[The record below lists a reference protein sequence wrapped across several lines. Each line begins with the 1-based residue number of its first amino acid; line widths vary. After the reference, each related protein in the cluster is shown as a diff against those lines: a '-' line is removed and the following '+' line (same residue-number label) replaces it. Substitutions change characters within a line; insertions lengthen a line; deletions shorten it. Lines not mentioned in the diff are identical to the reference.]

1 MVALFLLFA
10 SAVVVKHDQTQLR
23 SGCDA
28 GASAVATVAS
38 GSAAEIRFGMSGEGE
53 TCYKVAITSG
63 ANTIEGYLPAG
74 ALQGTDEFRSSVETA
89 PKLGASK
96 AVPVKGTPIKSIP
109 VKGLPKDKR
118 QEGGDARGEPLSRAN
133 ELLAQNQPRAA
144 LEVLEKGLAVYG
156 RNYQILVAA
165 GMAAYRADEAR
176 LALEYLNEAQA
187 LHSDHAVQQLIAK
200 IQKEKSGD
208 KSAEK
213 LYGTRFLLRYEGGN
227 LAPEVARSMI
237 ALLEQEFSRISA
249 EVGCRTDERIVTI
262 VQSRQAFRD
271 STDAAEWS
279 GGLFDGVKIRV
290 PVVESS
296 TIDALT
302 SRVLA
307 HELVH
312 ACLASM
318 GAWPTWLHEGMAQKL
333 TGDTLPRARSEAVRA
348 LVRDG
353 KLPRLN
359 NMNQSW
365 SRMSTQ
371 HAQRAYDY
379 ALAAVDLLYDA
390 YRNYG
395 IQNIFRNPDRLPQIT
410 ADLDKRLSE

>member
-1 MVALFLLFA
+1 MVWPLVILLG
-10 SAVVVKHDQTQLR
+10 SSVVVKQDQTQLR
-23 SGCDA
+23 SACE
-28 GASAVATVAS
+28 ASAPVIATLPS
-38 GSAAEIRFGMSGEGE
+38 GSAAEIRFAMSGEGE
-53 TCYKVAITSG
+53 TCYKVEVTQGSEVIQ
-63 ANTIEGYLPAG
+63 GYLPAG
-74 ALQGTDEFRSSVETA
+74 ALIGLDEFITSVETA

-96 AVPVKGTPIKSIP
+96 AVPVRGVP
-109 VKGLPKDKR
+109 VKTVSVRPGSKSPAAG
-118 QEGGDARGEPLSRAN
+118 QAETHPLIRAN
-133 ELLAQNQPRAA
+133 TLIEQNQPRAA
-144 LEVLEKGLAVYG
+144 LEILEKAIKTYG
-156 RNYQILVAA
+156 RDYQLLVAA
-165 GMAAYRADEAR
+165 GMAAYRADEAK
-176 LALEYLNEAQA
+176 LALEYLNEAQ
-187 LHSDHAVQQLIAK
+187 SINPDRSVEQLIAK
-200 IQKEKSGD
+200 IKKESSGD

-237 ALLEQEFSRISA
+237 GLLEQEFSRISA

-262 VQSRQAFRD
+262 VQSKQAYRD

-279 GGLFDGVKIRV
+279 GGLFDGFKIRV
-290 PVVESS
+290 PVVETT
-296 TIDALT
+296 TINSLTRRAL
-302 SRVLA
+302 S

-318 GAWPTWLHEGMAQKL
+318 GPWPTWLHEGMAQKL
-333 TGDTLPRARSEAVRA
+333 TGDVLPQARAQAVKA

-353 KLPRLN
+353 KLPRLD

-371 HAQRAYDY
+371 HAQRAYEY

-395 IQNIFRNPDRLPQIT
+395 IQNIFRNPDRLVQIT
-410 ADLDKRLSE
+410 ADLDKRLAE

>member
-1 MVALFLLFA
+1 MIPVVLLFA
-10 SAVVVKHDQTQLR
+10 SAVVVKQDQTQLR
-23 SGCDA
+23 SGCEA
-28 GASAVATVAS
+28 SASAVATLPS
-38 GSAAEIRFGMSGEGE
+38 GSAADIRFSMSGDGE
-53 TCYKVAITSG
+53 TCYKVAVTTASE
-63 ANTIEGYLPAG
+63 TLEGYLPAS
-74 ALQGTDEFRSSVETA
+74 ALLGLDQFRMSIETA
-89 PKLGASK
+89 PKLGAAK
-96 AVPVKGTPIKSIP
+96 AVAVRGTPIKSTPI
-109 VKGLPKDKR
+109 KGLPKGTSQAAAD
-118 QEGGDARGEPLSRAN
+118 GNPLLRAN
-133 ELLAQNQPRAA
+133 DLLEQNQPRAA
-144 LEVLEKGLAVYG
+144 LDTLEKALKEYG
-156 RNYQILVAA
+156 REYGILVAA

-187 LHSDHAVQQLIAK
+187 LHADHAVQQLIAK

-208 KSAEK
+208 KSGEK

-237 ALLEQEFSRISA
+237 ALLEQEYSRISA

-262 VQSRQAFRD
+262 VQSKQAFRD

-290 PVVESS
+290 PVVETA

-302 SRVLA
+302 RRALA

-333 TGDTLPRARSEAVRA
+333 TGDALPRGRSDELKA

-371 HAQRAYDY
+371 HAQRAYEY
-379 ALAAVDLLYDA
+379 ALAAVNLLYDV
-390 YRNYG
+390 YRDYG
-395 IQNIFRNPDRLPQIT
+395 IQNILRNPDRLPQIT
-410 ADLDKRLSE
+410 ADLDRRMSD